1 MSDDQIRSLRNEFNR
16 LASMLDRAMT
26 SEERAEVK
34 GAIVGLFKRTES
46 AMTELATFKESIR
59 ELVDRFKTLPSE
71 GPARSIRYDHI
82 GASTYVEKG
91 WSELAAARWSQ
102 AESLLREALTYDS
115 ENSTAQALLGW
126 ALLHQDRSDEA
137 LQLCLQVLLR
147 EPEQGL
153 ARVAVG
159 AICLRKGIL
168 GEAIEHLTRA
178 ASRPGDARAVLYANY
193 WLGVAYLE
201 REMLGDAAEFLR
213 RAVSLGPNLAEG
225 WLELGRALWFLG
237 QQAEAREAWTIGS
250 GLRHSPHAARSL
262 SMLETVAAGG
272 APPRAPSR

>member
-1 MSDDQIRSLRNEFNR
+1 MSEEQIRSLRSEYNR
-16 LASMLDRAMT
+16 LASSLDRPMSPA
-26 SEERAEVK
+26 ERAEVK
-34 GAIVGLFKRTES
+34 SAIVNLFKRTEG
-46 AMTELATFKESIR
+46 AIAELAAFKENIR
-59 ELVDRFKTLPSE
+59 ELVDRFKALPGD
-71 GPARSIRYDHI
+71 GPARSVRYDHI
-82 GASTYVEKG
+82 GASTYVDKG

-102 AESLLREALTYDS
+102 AEGMLRQALTLDG

-178 ASRPGDARAVLYANY
+178 ASRPGDARASLYANY

-201 REMLGDAAEFLR
+201 RDMLGDAVEFLR
-213 RAVSLGPNLAEG
+213 RAVTLGPNLAEG
-225 WLELGRALWFLG
+225 WLELGRSLWFLG
-237 QQAEAREAWTIGS
+237 MEPEAREAWTVGS

-262 SMLETVAAGG
+262 AMLETVAAGG
-272 APPRAPSR
+272 VPPRAPSR